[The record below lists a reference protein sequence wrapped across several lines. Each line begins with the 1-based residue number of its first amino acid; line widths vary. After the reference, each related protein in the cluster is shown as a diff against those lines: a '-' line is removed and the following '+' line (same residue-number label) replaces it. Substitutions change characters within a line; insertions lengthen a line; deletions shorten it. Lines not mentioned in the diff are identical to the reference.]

1 VPEQGRSDRGRRGLF
16 ARVIERRRLERSP
29 AADEDAA
36 SRLEERGSDP
46 HDRRITALESRL
58 DHLES
63 LVEGLQDAVHRDSA
77 RHEREIRDLG
87 EKTDPG
93 QMSRSLAEHD
103 REHGL

>member
-1 VPEQGRSDRGRRGLF
+1 VPEHRRSDRGRRGLF
-16 ARVIERRRLERSP
+16 ARVIERRRLEKTP
-29 AADEDAA
+29 TANEEAA
-36 SRLEERGSDP
+36 SRLDEGSSDLL
-46 HDRRITALESRL
+46 DRRIASLESRL

-77 RHEREIRDLG
+77 RHEREIRDL
-87 EKTDPG
+87 EERTAPG